1 MMKNAKYVSKNIE
14 LNQEFNFAAEETKLV
29 VNDIYNS
36 SWYGSV
42 LWDLF
47 CPGAVKLESS
57 WNRSIKIMLDLPQPT
72 HRGLIEP
79 ISGKPHLKRVLLKR
93 FLLMIEQIRK
103 SKKPHLQMLLRL
115 CEKNT
120 NSTTGKNL
128 RNIMLITRN

>member
-1 MMKNAKYVSKNIE
+1 MLVKNAKYVSKNIE

-72 HRGLIEP
+72 HGGLIEP
-79 ISGKPHLKRVLLKR
+79 ISGKPHLKRDLLKI
-93 FLLMIEQIRK
+93 FLLMIK
-103 SKKPHLQMLLRL
+103 
-115 CEKNT
+115 
-120 NSTTGKNL
+120 
-128 RNIMLITRN
+128 